1 MKSVS
6 ENQQLSARVAPELA
20 RLVDDVAAVKLCDR
34 SDALRHIIQVGA
46 PLILKSQNINIE
58 RLLTGLEILV
68 IDCLRRA
75 SETNPDD
82 VEMLVKAASTNV
94 ETYHV

>member
-1 MKSVS
+1 M
-6 ENQQLSARVAPELA
+6 
-20 RLVDDVAAVKLCDR
+20 VDDVAALKSCPR
-34 SDALRHIIQVGA
+34 SEALRQIIHVGA
-46 PLILKSQNINIE
+46 PLVLKSQNINIE

-68 IDCLRRA
+68 IDCLRKA

-82 VEMLVKAASTNV
+82 VDMLVKAASTNV

>member
-1 MKSVS
+1 MKQVS
-6 ENQQLSARVAPELA
+6 GSQQLGVRLTPELL
-20 RLVDDVAAVKLCDR
+20 RLVDDVASVRCCDR
-34 SDALRHIIQVGA
+34 PEAIRHLIQVAA
-46 PLILKSQNINIE
+46 PLVLKSKSINIE

-68 IDCLRRA
+68 IDCLRKA

-82 VEMLVKAASTNV
+82 VDMLVKAASTNV

>member
-6 ENQQLSARVAPELA
+6 ESQIVSVRLHADLLQLLDAVATQ
-20 RLVDDVAAVKLCDR
+20 RSCDR
-34 SDALRHIIQVGA
+34 SDALRFVIQVGA
-46 PLILKSQNINIE
+46 PLINKALNVNIE

-75 SETNPDD
+75 ADGDPSDAD
-82 VEMLVKAASTNV
+82 VLVKAAESNV
-94 ETYHV
+94 GTYHV

>member
-1 MKSVS
+1 MKSSS
-6 ENQQLSARVAPELA
+6 ENRQLSARVAPELA
-20 RLVDDVAAVKLCDR
+20 RLVDEVAAIKLCDR

-46 PLILKSQNINIE
+46 PLILKSQSVNIE

-82 VEMLVKAASTNV
+82 VDLLVKAAFTNV